1 MLFGGCLRSSLMEAL
16 RLILERGSLSGAGD
30 ELDGRGFFLRAAESG
45 EPLRWQDP
53 RLSEVGAH
61 VIRVAGTSYRPDELG
76 DPGFEPGNPLALV
89 REPHNPHDA
98 NAISVWN
105 EERTAQAGY
114 VPANVAAELS
124 GFEEQC
130 ALSLWEWRGA
140 TGERIGLRAL
150 VYPEGA
156 VRIPRFR

>member
-1 MLFGGCLRSSLMEAL
+1 MLFGGCLRSSSMEAL

-53 RLSEVGAH
+53 LLSEVGAQ
-61 VIRVAGTSYRPDELG
+61 VIRVAGTSYRSAALG

-89 REPHNPHDA
+89 REPDNPHDA
-98 NAISVWN
+98 NAIAVWN

-114 VPANVAAELS
+114 VPANVAAVLA
-124 GFEEQC
+124 GFEDLC
-130 ALSLWEWRGA
+130 ALSLWEWRDS
-140 TGERIGLRAL
+140 TGDRIGLRAL
-150 VYPEGA
+150 VYPEGT
-156 VRIPRFR
+156 VRVPRLR

>member
-1 MLFGGCLRSSLMEAL
+1 MEAL

>member
-1 MLFGGCLRSSLMEAL
+1 MEAL

-30 ELDGRGFFLRAAESG
+30 ELDGRGYFLREAESG

-53 RLSEVGAH
+53 RLAEVGAQ
-61 VIRVAGTSYRPDELG
+61 VIRVAGTSYRRDEVG
-76 DPGFEPGNPLALV
+76 DPGFEPGNPLTLV
-89 REPHNPHDA
+89 REPDNPHDA

-105 EERTAQAGY
+105 EDRTAQAGY
-114 VPANVAAELS
+114 VPANVAVELA
-124 GFEEQC
+124 GFEDLC

-140 TGERIGLRAL
+140 DGRRVGLRAL

-156 VRIPRFR
+156 VRIPRLR

>member
-1 MLFGGCLRSSLMEAL
+1 MLFGGCLRSSSMEAL

>member
-1 MLFGGCLRSSLMEAL
+1 MPFGGCLRSSLMEAL

-53 RLSEVGAH
+53 RLSEVGAQ
-61 VIRVAGTSYRPDELG
+61 VIRVAGTSFRPDELR

-89 REPHNPHDA
+89 REPDNPHDA

-105 EERTAQAGY
+105 EERTAKAGY
-114 VPANVAAELS
+114 VPANVAALLA
-124 GFEEQC
+124 GFEDLC
-130 ALSLWEWRGA
+130 ALSLWEWRGS
-140 TGERIGLRAL
+140 TGERLGLRAV

>member
-1 MLFGGCLRSSLMEAL
+1 METL
-16 RLILERGSLSGAGD
+16 RLILERGSLIGPGD
-30 ELDGRGFFLRAAESG
+30 ELDGRGFFLRAADSG

-53 RLSEVGAH
+53 RLSEAGAH

-76 DPGFEPGNPLALV
+76 DPGFEPGNSLALV
-89 REPHNPHDA
+89 REPENPHDT

-114 VPANVAAELS
+114 VPANVAAVLAGEDL
-124 GFEEQC
+124 C
-130 ALSLWEWRGA
+130 ALSLWEWRGS

-156 VRIPRFR
+156 VRIPRLR